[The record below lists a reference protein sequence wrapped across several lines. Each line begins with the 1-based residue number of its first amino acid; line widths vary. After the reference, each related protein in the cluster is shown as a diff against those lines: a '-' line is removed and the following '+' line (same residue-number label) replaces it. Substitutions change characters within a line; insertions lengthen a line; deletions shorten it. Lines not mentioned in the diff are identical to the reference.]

1 MKKLVLIVAC
11 ALGMQTTANAYE
23 CAYNNIE
30 STSPIEKFLDNGDG
44 TVTDLRFGLMWSVCT
59 YGQTYNVTEKTCQ
72 GDGEA
77 LLTWSGALNSQEQ
90 MNDNQSLGHSD
101 WRLPNIKEL
110 HSIVERACRNPA
122 IRSEVF
128 PDSLNVVYWSNTPD
142 KEVNPPLLGR
152 VVDFADGSEFF
163 KATSE
168 NIYVRHVRSINN
180 LK

>member
-1 MKKLVLIVAC
+1 MKKLLFAAAC
-11 ALGMQTTANAYE
+11 TLGMHVTANGYE
-23 CAYNNIE
+23 CAYENIE

-59 YGQTYNVTEKTCQ
+59 YGQTYNVNENKCQ

-77 LLTWSGALNSQEQ
+77 LLTWSEALHSQEQ
-90 MNDNQSLGHSD
+90 LNEDELLGYDD

-142 KEVNPPLLGR
+142 NEVNPSLIGR

-163 KATSE
+163 KATS
-168 NIYVRHVRSINN
+168 NKIYVRHVRSINN
-180 LK
+180 Q

>member
-1 MKKLVLIVAC
+1 MKKLVLIVAS
-11 ALGMQTTANAYE
+11 ALAIHTSANAYE
-23 CAYNNIE
+23 CAYENIA
-30 STSPIEKFLDNGDG
+30 STSPTEKFLDNGDG

-59 YGQTYNVTEKTCQ
+59 YGQTYNANEKTCQ

-77 LLTWSGALNSQEQ
+77 LLSWSEALSSQDLL
-90 MNDNQSLGHSD
+90 NDEQSLGYTD

-142 KEVNPPLLGR
+142 NEVNPSLLGR

-163 KATSE
+163 KATSN

-180 LK
+180 